1 MFDSLGKSLKGMLYE
16 DSTGGAKPAPT
27 QQAQAANAGAMSVTG
42 QTYAPMPTV
51 NQAMVDAIKKVTYG
65 RNTAFTQLIAASETL
80 SDVIPDPTMRLKA
93 AFKTTG
99 AGRTGRQI
107 AEAVDVHLSDVAG
120 EVRKFDAMIDGKIT
134 TEVGAIEQSAA
145 GSQRQLESATSEIQ
159 QLSQRIAALQQSMP
173 DLQQAVSQAQ
183 GQVLT
188 KRNELEAA
196 KHEFKMAADAV
207 AAELNNSKS
216 AIVSTLV

>member
-1 MFDSLGKSLKGMLYE
+1 MFDSIGKSLKGMLYE
-16 DSTGGAKPAPT
+16 DTGEAAPAAT
-27 QQAQAANAGAMSVTG
+27 QQANASKARPMGVTG
-42 QTYAPMPTV
+42 QTFAPMATV
-51 NQAMVDAIKKVTYG
+51 NQAMVDAIKKVTYS

-120 EVRKFDAMIDGKIT
+120 EVRKFDTMIDGKMA
-134 TEVGAIEQSAA
+134 TEVGAIETNAA
-145 GSQRQLESATSEIQ
+145 QAQRQLDQAANEIQ
-159 QLSQRIAALQQSMP
+159 SLSQRIQQLQSSMP
-173 DLQQAVSQAQ
+173 DLQTKVSQAQ
-183 GQVLT
+183 IEVSQ
-188 KRNELEAA
+188 KRHELEGA
-196 KHEFKMAADAV
+196 KHDFKMAADAV
-207 AAELNNSKS
+207 VAELNNSKQ

>member
-1 MFDSLGKSLKGMLYE
+1 MFANLGASLKGMLYE
-16 DSTGGAKPAPT
+16 DADGSKPAPT
-27 QQAQAANAGAMSVTG
+27 QQAQAAQAGTMGVASKSF
-42 QTYAPMPTV
+42 APMQSI

-120 EVRKFDAMIDGKIT
+120 EVRKFDQMIDGKIT
-134 TEVGAIEQSAA
+134 TEVGQIESQATQA
-145 GSQRQLESATSEIQ
+145 QRQLESASNEIQ
-159 QLSQRIAALQQSMP
+159 SLSQRIAALQQSLP
-173 DLQQAVSQAQ
+173 ELQQAVGTAQSQ
-183 GQVLT
+183 VVV
-188 KRNELEAA
+188 KRSELEGA
-196 KHEFKMAADAV
+196 KHEFKMAADV
-207 AAELNNSKS
+207 VVAELNNSKQ